1 MAQIIWTDPALDSL
15 NDIAEYIAVSNIY
28 AAKQL
33 VENVFDKVQRLEQF
47 PDSGKIPEEIDTL
60 DYREVLVSPCRVFYK
75 VEQEVVYILHV
86 LRQERDLRKFI
97 LTTGSNR
104 SA

>member
-1 MAQIIWTDPALDSL
+1 MAQIIWTDPALDNL

-47 PDSGKIPEEIDTL
+47 PDSGKIPKEIETL
-60 DYREVLVSPCRVFYK
+60 DYREVLVTPCRVFYK

-86 LRQERDLRKFI
+86 LRQEWDLRKFI
-97 LTTGSNR
+97 LTTGINR
-104 SA
+104 GA